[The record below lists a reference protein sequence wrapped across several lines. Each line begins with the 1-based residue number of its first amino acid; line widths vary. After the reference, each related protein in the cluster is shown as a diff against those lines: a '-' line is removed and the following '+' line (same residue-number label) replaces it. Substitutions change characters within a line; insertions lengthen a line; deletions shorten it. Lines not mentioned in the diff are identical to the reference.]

1 MRVQHT
7 QPCGHGD
14 ACASA
19 GRLSTV
25 QACTPHRVRVRATL
39 HPSRTRLSRRTGWR
53 LSSNEITRCNER
65 CSKSRWDSLFRF
77 PPSVLVVCGAC
88 SLKPVLYDVAAA
100 SEVPSR
106 PPQRASS
113 LSLRPIRPKTLLDA
127 DSMLSLC
134 TCASRAPHLVVEVV
148 RPDARRIVRPVRHRG
163 VGSGRTDVNALVEE
177 QVRAAQYS
185 RRTCRVVA

>member
-1 MRVQHT
+1 M
-7 QPCGHGD
+7 
-14 ACASA
+14 
-19 GRLSTV
+19 
-25 QACTPHRVRVRATL
+25 RATL
-39 HPSRTRLSRRTGWR
+39 HDEQDSPVRTYRVVLILQRNPNMQHEVLEEQVGFAFS
-53 LSSNEITRCNER
+53 
-65 CSKSRWDSLFRF
+65 F
-77 PPSVLVVCGAC
+77 PPECARGMRCLQLVTCTVQRAG
-88 SLKPVLYDVAAA
+88 AA

-106 PPQRASS
+106 PPQRAVPKASS
-113 LSLRPIRPKTLLDA
+113 LSLRPIRPMALLDA